1 MNSRSKP
8 PKVQSSNVDAR
19 VDPRRE
25 IVEYL
30 RRHPEAADTVDGIL
44 DWWMPAQRNE
54 NARNEIQE
62 ALREFVEQ
70 GLIEEVVLGNGHRLY
85 RLAGRKDK
93 TL

>member
-8 PKVQSSNVDAR
+8 PKVKSSNEDAE

-25 IVEYL
+25 IIEYL

-44 DWWMPAQRNE
+44 DWWMPTQRNE
-54 NARNEIQE
+54 NAKNEIQH

-70 GLIEEVVLGNGHRLY
+70 GLIEEVALGNGHRLY
-85 RLAGRKDK
+85 RLASPKDK
-93 TL
+93 SL

>member
-8 PKVQSSNVDAR
+8 PKVQSSNVDPR
-19 VDPRRE
+19 VDPGHE

-44 DWWMPAQRNE
+44 DWWLPAQRNE
-54 NARNEIQE
+54 NARNEIQH

-70 GLIEEVVLGNGHRLY
+70 GLIEEVALGDGHQLY
-85 RLAGRKDK
+85 RLASPKDK
-93 TL
+93 SL